1 MKKTASIYLTV
12 VFLIL
17 YLPIFYLI
25 GYAFNA
31 GDDMSKFTGFSLT
44 HFQNMF
50 SDTRLMLI
58 LAQTFFLAFLS
69 SKRNTKM
76 PFYRLII
83 SSWWRQMS

>member
-44 HFQNMF
+44 HFKIC
-50 SDTRLMLI
+50 SAI
-58 LAQTFFLAFLS
+58 LA
-69 SKRNTKM
+69 
-76 PFYRLII
+76 
-83 SSWWRQMS
+83 